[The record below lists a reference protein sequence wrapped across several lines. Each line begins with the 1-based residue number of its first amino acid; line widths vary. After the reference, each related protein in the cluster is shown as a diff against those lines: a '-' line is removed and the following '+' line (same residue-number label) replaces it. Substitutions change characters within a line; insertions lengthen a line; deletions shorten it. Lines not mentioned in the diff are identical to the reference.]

1 MDPVERLEKMTK
13 AIRRDL
19 LEVLTAEPA
28 ARADLVRRFH
38 ERGDDD
44 LVDMLKELEDDD
56 VLREQVVDVLEESLR
71 AD

>member
-1 MDPVERLEKMTK
+1 MDPVERLDKMTK

-28 ARADLVRRFH
+28 ERADLVRKFN

-44 LVDMLKELEDDD
+44 LVEMLKDLEDDE
-56 VLREQVVDVLEESLR
+56 VLREQVVEVLQESLR
-71 AD
+71 D

>member
-19 LEVLTAEPA
+19 LEVLTAEPS

-44 LVDMLKELEDDD
+44 LVEMLKDLEHDD
-56 VLREQVVDVLEESLR
+56 VLREQVVDVLKESLR

>member
-1 MDPVERLEKMTK
+1 MDPVERLGKMTK

-28 ARADLVRRFH
+28 ERAELVRRFH

-44 LVDMLKELEDDD
+44 VVEMLKDLEADDA
-56 VLREQVVDVLEESLR
+56 LREQVVEVLQGSLR
-71 AD
+71 G

>member
-1 MDPVERLEKMTK
+1 MDPVERLDKMTK

-28 ARADLVRRFH
+28 ERADLVRRFH

-44 LVDMLKELEDDD
+44 LVGMLEDLENDD
-56 VLREQVVDVLEESLR
+56 VLREQVVEVLQESLR
-71 AD
+71 D

>member
-1 MDPVERLEKMTK
+1 MDPVDRLDKMTK

-28 ARADLVRRFH
+28 ERADLVRKFH

-44 LVDMLKELEDDD
+44 LVEMLKELEDDD
-56 VLREQVVDVLEESLR
+56 VLREQVAEVLQESLR
-71 AD
+71 E

>member
-1 MDPVERLEKMTK
+1 MDPVERLDKMTK

-28 ARADLVRRFH
+28 GRADLVRRFH

-44 LVDMLKELEDDD
+44 LVEMLKELEDDD
-56 VLREQVVDVLEESLR
+56 VLREQVVDVLQESLR
-71 AD
+71 D

>member
-1 MDPVERLEKMTK
+1 MDPVERLDKMTK

-28 ARADLVRRFH
+28 ERADLVRRFH

-44 LVDMLKELEDDD
+44 LVEMLTDLEDDE
-56 VLREQVVDVLEESLR
+56 VLREQVVEVLQGSLR
-71 AD
+71 D